1 MSPRSP
7 CITAVEFL
15 RALKHAGLQ
24 PVRQSGSHVTL
35 KHPNKPGS
43 VTVPKHANIII
54 KPKTLSSILEQAG
67 LTTNE
72 LRELL

>member
-1 MSPRSP
+1 MSPRLP
-7 CITAVEFL
+7 RITAVELL
-15 RALKHAGLQ
+15 RALRRAGWQ

-35 KHPNKPGS
+35 KHSIKPGS
-43 VTVPKHANIII
+43 VTVPRHATVII

-67 LTTNE
+67 LTVNE